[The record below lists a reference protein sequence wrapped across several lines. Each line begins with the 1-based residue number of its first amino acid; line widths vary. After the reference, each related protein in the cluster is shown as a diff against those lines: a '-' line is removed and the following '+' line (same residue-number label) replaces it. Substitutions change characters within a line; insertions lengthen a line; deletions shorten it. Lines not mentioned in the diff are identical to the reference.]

1 MSDVAFQLVK
11 SAVQDLAAEL
21 GYDNL
26 RDVAASTELFGG
38 ADGIDSLTLVR
49 LVAEIERS
57 AEEKFRRNVVLADEQ
72 AMSRRRSPFRTVG
85 TLAELLRERLGPGDG

>member
-1 MSDVAFQLVK
+1 MTDVALQLVK
-11 SAVQDLAAEL
+11 TAVEELASEL

-57 AEEKFRRNVVLADEQ
+57 AEAMFRRNVVLADEQ

>member
-11 SAVQDLAAEL
+11 SAVQELAAEL

-72 AMSRRRSPFRTVG
+72 AMSRRKSPFRTVG

>member
-1 MSDVAFQLVK
+1 MTDVAFQLVK
-11 SAVQDLAAEL
+11 TAVQELAVEL

-26 RDVAASTELFGG
+26 RDVAPATELFGG

-57 AEEKFRRNVVLADEQ
+57 AEAKFRRNVVLADEQ